1 MIIILITVIIGIIII
16 AIVTGKQKGNEDTE
30 AGDKKI
36 ELEKTSSTI
45 RFSDDFKSG
54 EPIIKKDLNHTIT
67 TILVNKEDRFVW
79 ICPCCET
86 ENPLSK
92 SKCCLCHYTKVKEG
106 EGCVL

>member
-1 MIIILITVIIGIIII
+1 MIIILFAVIIGIV
-16 AIVTGKQKGNEDTE
+16 IVVIVAGKKNGNEKAET
-30 AGDKKI
+30 GDKKI

-54 EPIIKKDLNHTIT
+54 EPITKKDLNHTIT
-67 TILVNKEDRFVW
+67 TILVNKEDNFVW

-92 SKCCLCHYTKVKEG
+92 SKCCLCHYTKSKEG
-106 EGCVL
+106 ESCVL